1 MQQDRGFSGQP
12 APLSALAVT
21 SLVLGVVAFL
31 VSFIPLLNSFSVV
44 AGLLGVIFGIVGI
57 AVSAKGARR
66 GRGLAIAGLVVCV
79 VSILVSF
86 ASCGALV
93 DAVDENANP
102 VTTED
107 GSAASNSPA
116 ADEGAAQQDAEKY
129 AVADEQL
136 VDKGYGMYAI
146 TGTLTNTSGK
156 DFGYVQVQYVLK
168 DASGAQIGTAW
179 GNTSSLADGVSWKFE
194 AIASVNGDEPPAS
207 FELADVTG
215 F

>member
-1 MQQDRGFSGQP
+1 M
-12 APLSALAVT
+12 
-21 SLVLGVVAFL
+21 
-31 VSFIPLLNSFSVV
+31 
-44 AGLLGVIFGIVGI
+44 
-57 AVSAKGARR
+57 
-66 GRGLAIAGLVVCV
+66 
-79 VSILVSF
+79 
-86 ASCGALV
+86 
-93 DAVDENANP
+93 
-102 VTTED
+102 
-107 GSAASNSPA
+107 
-116 ADEGAAQQDAEKY
+116 
-129 AVADEQL
+129 ADEQL